1 MIAGEKF
8 KLLTIESYLVEE
20 MIRCTLTDAEKN

>member
-8 KLLTIESYLVEE
+8 KTRVLQK
-20 MIRCTLTDAEKN
+20 C